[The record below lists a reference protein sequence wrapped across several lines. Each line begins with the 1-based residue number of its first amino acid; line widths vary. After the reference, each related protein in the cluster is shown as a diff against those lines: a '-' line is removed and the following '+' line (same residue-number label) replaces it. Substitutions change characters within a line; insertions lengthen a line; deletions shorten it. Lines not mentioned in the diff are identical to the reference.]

1 MTTERRL
8 TVAVDAMGGDFAP
21 GEIVGGALLALQQH
35 LDLSI
40 LLVGDEARVRAEL
53 GPESRN
59 ERVAIVHASE
69 VIEMNEAAS
78 AVRRKRGSSIMR
90 AMDQVKEGAAQ
101 AVVAAGSTGAAMSAA
116 LLRWG
121 RIQGI
126 ERPAIA
132 AVLPTV
138 KGPCVVLDVGA
149 NVDCRPEWLVQFAL
163 MGAAYSHK
171 VLKVETPR
179 VGLLNIGE
187 EPEKGDDLSL
197 ATHRRLA
204 ELDPGRHQHQ
214 TSLPWRFVGNVEGRA
229 IWEQPADVVVADGF
243 VGNTVLKTAE
253 GVAGMVSRMLRE
265 EIHRGGLSAKFGALL
280 MTGAFK
286 ALRRRIDPA
295 EYGGA
300 LLLGVDGVCVISH
313 GSSRAPAVANAIR
326 VAMEALKTDAVGLI
340 RATIGSMNEPANGE
354 RSS

>member
-1 MTTERRL
+1 MTIDSPL
-8 TVAVDAMGGDFAP
+8 TIAVDAMGGDYAP
-21 GEIVGGALLALQQH
+21 GEIVAGALLALRQH
-35 LDLSI
+35 PDLAI
-40 LLVGDEARVRAEL
+40 VLVGDEAKVKAEL
-53 GPESRN
+53 ATQSRHD
-59 ERVAIVHASE
+59 RLAIVHASE
-69 VIEMNEAAS
+69 VVAMNEAAS
-78 AVRRKRGSSIMR
+78 AVRRKRDASIMR

-132 AVLPTV
+132 AVMPTL

-163 MGAAYSHK
+163 MGAAYSHQ

-197 ATHRRLA
+197 AAHRRLA
-204 ELDPGRHQHQ
+204 ELDPSHHQ
-214 TSLPWRFVGNVEGRA
+214 TQATLPWRFVGNIEGRA
-229 IWEQPADVVVADGF
+229 IWQQPADVVVADGF

-265 EIHRGGLSAKFGALL
+265 EIDHGGLRAKLGALL
-280 MTGAFK
+280 MTGAFRG
-286 ALRRRIDPA
+286 LRRRTDPA

-313 GSSRAPAVANAIR
+313 GSSRAQAVASAIR
-326 VAMEALKTDAVGLI
+326 VAMEALRTDAVGLI
-340 RATIGSMNEPANGE
+340 RATIGSMNAPASGE
-354 RSS
+354 HSS